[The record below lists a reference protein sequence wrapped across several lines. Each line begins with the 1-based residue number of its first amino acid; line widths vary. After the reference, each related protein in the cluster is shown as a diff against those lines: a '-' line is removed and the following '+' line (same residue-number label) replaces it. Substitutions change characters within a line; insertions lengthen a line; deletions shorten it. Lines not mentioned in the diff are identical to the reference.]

1 MTGLGPRSR
10 GSPDRPA
17 ERRGPRKAER
27 CRQRVDHK
35 VLQPRVTAGRQ
46 KLQHFDQPGE
56 GDDEGRRVQ
65 PVAGM
70 GQSERQS
77 QQHKGKR
84 VLAVLSEGRVRPS
97 FRRSERCKRN
107 GGDKAPGE

>member
-1 MTGLGPRSR
+1 MTGLGQRSL

-17 ERRGPRKAER
+17 ERRSHRKAER
-27 CRQRVDHK
+27 CRQCVDHK
-35 VLQPRVTAGRQ
+35 VLQPRVTARRQ
-46 KLQHFDQPGE
+46 ELQHFDQPGE

-84 VLAVLSEGRVRPS
+84 MLAILSEGRVRPL
-97 FRRSERCKRN
+97 FRRSERRKGN
-107 GGDKAPGE
+107 GGGKAPGE